1 MRRWQDNERAQRMND
16 VFRERAYLNGV
27 RYIDAYASF
36 IDESG
41 GYSDY
46 GPDITG
52 KVAACATPT
61 ASTLP
66 TAAI

>member
-1 MRRWQDNERAQRMND
+1 MRRWQDNERAQLMND

-41 GYSDY
+41 GYSD
-46 GPDITG
+46 
-52 KVAACATPT
+52 
-61 ASTLP
+61 
-66 TAAI
+66 